1 MHKGPISTISNTE
14 VDNLRRKLLESFSEI
29 DELKSLV
36 EKLSFENDQLK
47 SRVDADASDEF
58 DVPL

>member
-1 MHKGPISTISNTE
+1 MHKGPINTMSNTE

-36 EKLSFENDQLK
+36 EKLSFENYQLK
-47 SRVDADASDEF
+47 SRVDPDEPEDL

>member
-1 MHKGPISTISNTE
+1 MSNTE
-14 VDNLRRKLLESFSEI
+14 VENLRRKLLESFSEI

-47 SRVDADASDEF
+47 SRIDPEATDDF

>member
-1 MHKGPISTISNTE
+1 MHKGPINTISNTE
-14 VDNLRRKLLESFSEI
+14 VDSLRRKLLESFSEI

-47 SRVDADASDEF
+47 SRIDPDAADDF

>member
-1 MHKGPISTISNTE
+1 MSNTE
-14 VDNLRRKLLESFSEI
+14 VENLRRKLLESFSEI

-36 EKLSFENDQLK
+36 EKLSFENYRLK
-47 SRVDADASDEF
+47 SRIDPDEVADT